1 MFIISVVKRVSFLVF
16 ILILTSA
23 CAKKP
28 ARVASV
34 EGVRNARAILL
45 ERSLKEAD
53 SRIKSVRGMGKALLV
68 NRDGERKT
76 DIVILVE
83 RPQRIRVDAMDNIAD
98 VWAAAGTDGLR
109 LWLWLPQKGKLYRGN
124 VTAGNLRK
132 LADFDWEL
140 SDITSIVTGVVPDAA
155 NAELVEINRRDR
167 HYRLGYKPLHI
178 FVDKKERHPVRL
190 VQYKPQSSGTDA
202 GEEEGEVQYEVL
214 FSDWRK
220 AGNIEYPGRIEVFFP
235 GRSSRLSI
243 EYKDLEFNAEVDS
256 SLFKPETV
264 WRATKT
270 IEMK

>member
-1 MFIISVVKRVSFLVF
+1 MHKRLKILLIILALSVA
-16 ILILTSA
+16 A

-34 EGVRNARAILL
+34 EGVRNARAILV

-53 SRIKSVRGMGKALLV
+53 SQVKSIRGMAKALLV

-124 VTAGNLRK
+124 ATAGNLRK

-140 SDITSIVTGVVPDAA
+140 ADITSIIAGVVPSAA
-155 NAELVEINRRDR
+155 DAELVEINKRDR

-178 FVDKKERHPVRL
+178 FLDKKERHPVRL
-190 VQYKPQSSGTDA
+190 IHYKPQSSGTDA
-202 GEEEGEVQYEVL
+202 GEETGEVQYEVN
-214 FSDWRK
+214 FSDWRN
-220 AGNIEYPGRIEVFFP
+220 AGDIEYPGRIEVFFP
-235 GRSSRLSI
+235 GRSSSLSI
-243 EYKDLEFNAEVDS
+243 EYKDVEFNAEVDS